1 MVRVFVFLAA
11 VQLVLVVLAL
21 ISALSAER
29 LRTMPRA
36 LWVLVI
42 LLVPLIGPVAYFLA
56 GRPVSRPAGLG
67 PQATRRPS
75 APDDDPDFLKTLD
88 PNRSRRDREL
98 FEKWERDMKRQSDE
112 AARKEET
119 AGTEQAA
126 GADDEAARVEAA
138 RAEAARVEAARVE
151 AARAEAARA
160 EAARKEAAR
169 TEEAR
174 RAQEARDEAARRDE
188 TPPSEV

>member
-29 LRTMPRA
+29 VRTMPRA

-56 GRPVSRPAGLG
+56 GRPVSRPGGAG
-67 PQATRRPS
+67 PQAARRPS

-88 PNRSRRDREL
+88 PNRSRRDRER

-112 AARKEET
+112 AARKDDAARKEET
-119 AGTEQAA
+119 ARK
-126 GADDEAARVEAA
+126 D
-138 RAEAARVEAARVE
+138 
-151 AARAEAARA
+151 
-160 EAARKEAAR
+160 EAARKEEAAR
-169 TEEAR
+169 GDEDRKAEDR
-174 RAQEARDEAARRDE
+174 RAQEARDEAARKDE
-188 TPPSEV
+188 TPPTEV